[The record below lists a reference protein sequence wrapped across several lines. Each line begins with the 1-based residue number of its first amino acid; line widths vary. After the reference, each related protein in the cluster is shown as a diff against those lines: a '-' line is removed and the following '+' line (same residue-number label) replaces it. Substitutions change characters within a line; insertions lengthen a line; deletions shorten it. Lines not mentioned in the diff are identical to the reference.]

1 MIPLVHDFAGETV
14 LVVGGGA
21 VATRKAR
28 RFAAEASV
36 IVVSPTFT
44 DRLRSADGRA
54 TEDGRDAET
63 TTETDG
69 GRIELVRQRLEP
81 DDVAALIDRAEPALV
96 VAATDDPAINAATE
110 AAARDRGV
118 LINRTDVSG
127 GRDPGSVVVPATVED
142 GPVTFAITTGA
153 TSPAV
158 SRYLRER
165 IEAEF
170 DGVGDLARLV
180 GDVRT
185 DLIDRD
191 VDPETR
197 REAVRSVVRSP
208 AVQKGL
214 QTGETNPRQLADGIV
229 ERVRDHADDPGDT
242 SEGQ

>member
-1 MIPLVHDFAGETV
+1 MIPLVHDLSGETV

-44 DRLRSADGRA
+44 ERLHSAVDRTVGD
-54 TEDGRDAET
+54 
-63 TTETDG
+63 ETDDDETG
-69 GRIELVRQRLEP
+69 TDDGRIELVRQRVDA
-81 DDVAALIDRAEPALV
+81 DDVATWIDRAEPALV
-96 VAATDDPAINAATE
+96 VAATDDPTINAAAE
-110 AAARDRGV
+110 AAARERDALV
-118 LINRTDVSG
+118 NRTDVSG
-127 GRDPGSVVVPATVED
+127 DRDPGSVVVPATVED
-142 GPVTFAITTGA
+142 GPVTIAITTGA

-165 IEAEF
+165 IETEF
-170 DGVGDLARLV
+170 DGIGDLARLS

-185 DLIDRD
+185 ELIERGVEPD
-191 VDPETR
+191 TR
-197 REAVRSVVRSP
+197 REAVRAVVRSP

-214 QTGETNPRQLADGIV
+214 QTGESNPRQLADGIV
-229 ERVRDHADDPGDT
+229 ERVRDHEDDPGDT